1 MEYLRPLQRTGD
13 ASLLAYGD
21 AERDGHIAFAT
32 AYLAGAPNV
41 HSGGFAAPIRETRS
55 WRAFLDIMLAHSP
68 ALCAC
73 LGATCSLH
81 VVIDSADD
89 AEPANLSRGVVV
101 HRFAPDGAA
110 HEGGAG
116 AANDARHPRPHR
128 AHRRAARARARAMHR
143 PRIQAPRRTMNS

>member
-1 MEYLRPLQRTGD
+1 MEYLRPLQRPGD

-81 VVIDSADD
+81 VVIDSAD
-89 AEPANLSRGVVV
+89 RC
-101 HRFAPDGAA
+101 AP
-110 HEGGAG
+110 
-116 AANDARHPRPHR
+116 
-128 AHRRAARARARAMHR
+128 
-143 PRIQAPRRTMNS
+143 S

>member
-1 MEYLRPLQRTGD
+1 MPCLNLRPLQRPGD

-21 AERDGHIAFAT
+21 AGRDGHIAFAT

-81 VVIDSADD
+81 VVIDSTVDDVDAD
-89 AEPANLSRGVVV
+89 
-101 HRFAPDGAA
+101 
-110 HEGGAG
+110 
-116 AANDARHPRPHR
+116 
-128 AHRRAARARARAMHR
+128 
-143 PRIQAPRRTMNS
+143 